1 MQVNQLKCLG
11 FFTITLLV
19 TLLFISSTVNGQRIK
34 SAPLSW
40 GLKGGINLAT
50 LYGDDVSDTEIL
62 DGFNGGLFFN
72 YAFGP
77 HLSLQPEVLFSRK
90 GTELDNSISGEETTT
105 DYELGYLEVPVMLK
119 YHLTTGNT
127 LNPNILVGP
136 AVGFKLYGDAND
148 QDIDDEMQDAEFGL
162 TFGGGLDAEVASSP
176 TDFIQTVGLD
186 LRYTL
191 GLTDVFDIAGDPEAK
206 NRVFTIALA
215 VGF

>member
-1 MQVNQLKCLG
+1 MQINQLKSLG
-11 FFTITLLV
+11 FFTVILV
-19 TLLFISSTVNGQRIK
+19 AILLFVSSTANAQRTK

-50 LYGDDVSDTEIL
+50 FYGDDVNDTEIAT
-62 DGFNGGLFFN
+62 GFNGGLFFN
-72 YAFGP
+72 YAFSAR
-77 HLSLQPEVLFSRK
+77 LSLQPEMLFSMK
-90 GTELDNSISGEETTT
+90 GAELDNSVSGEETTT
-105 DYELGYLEVPVMLK
+105 DYELGYLEVPVLFK
-119 YHLTTGNT
+119 YHLVTGNI
-127 LNPNILVGP
+127 LHPNILVGP
-136 AVGFKLYGDAND
+136 AVGFKLFGDAND
-148 QDIDDEMQDAEFGL
+148 RNIDDEIQDAEFGL

-191 GLTDVFDIAGDPEAK
+191 GLTDVFDIAGEPSAK